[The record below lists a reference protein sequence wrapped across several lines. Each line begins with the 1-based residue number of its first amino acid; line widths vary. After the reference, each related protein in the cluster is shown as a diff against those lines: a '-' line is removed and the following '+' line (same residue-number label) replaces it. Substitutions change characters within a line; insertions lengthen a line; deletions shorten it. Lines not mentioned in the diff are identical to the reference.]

1 MKKTFL
7 KNLKTG
13 FFAILP
19 AIVFIWLIRWLI
31 RVFLNIVGGIISKFP
46 YSFDC
51 NPIVL
56 QIIGSIV
63 LILLIIIIGAL
74 LNSSYIGTKIK
85 LCFNPIIKR
94 IPVLKT
100 LYKVFKQVNES
111 LDKSKSFK
119 KVVLVRFPTED
130 CVSLG
135 FITSEDLEVFD
146 EAVGKELV
154 SVFVPTTPNPTNG
167 FLFLTT
173 KESVILTT
181 CPVEYGIAFVVSM
194 GTVGA
199 TKKIVESYSKV

>member
-31 RVFLNIVGGIISKFP
+31 RVFLNIVDGIISKFP